1 MKAKNIYIA
10 AVLFA
15 VILWMLWNY
24 SVSIALLNRI
34 VNIFMPFIFGCSI
47 AFIINIL
54 MEKIE
59 LGWEVL
65 FGTKNKIAEYIKR
78 PAALGLSLI
87 FIAGVL
93 AFTVLLIIP
102 ELHSSLKTIAK
113 SIPPAM
119 SELNIYLQHKLS
131 SLNLSQDDLDYIRK
145 QWQEIYLACV
155 DFIRN
160 NKGML
165 LSNTWNIAASFI
177 YMTADIVIGFVV
189 AVYILLEKNF
199 LAKSAKRALFAFCSR
214 ENAEYLLE
222 AGAASKKIFTG
233 FVAGQLLE
241 AVMLGL
247 LCFFGMLLIGLPYA
261 LVISV
266 LVAVM
271 ALIPIL
277 GTFISAVIGCVFTL
291 VAAPEKIWWFII
303 FFLILQRI
311 EGDILYPKIV
321 GKSVGLSELFVLAA
335 ITIGG
340 SIGGIIGIII
350 SVPVSSVIYY
360 LVSRKVEKLLKEKN
374 IADV

>member
-1 MKAKNIYIA
+1 MKAKNIYLA

-24 SVSIALLNRI
+24 EVSLELLSKI
-34 VNIFMPFIFGCSI
+34 KSIFMPFILGCSM

-59 LGWEVL
+59 GGWEFV
-65 FGTKNKIAEYIKR
+65 FSTKHKAAEYIKR
-78 PAALGLSLI
+78 PVALTLSL
-87 FIAGVL
+87 L
-93 AFTVLLIIP
+93 LLIGAAAITILLIVP

-113 SIPPAM
+113 SIPPALA
-119 SELNIYLQHKLS
+119 ELNVYLQQRLS

-145 QWQEIYLACV
+145 QWQEVYLACV
-155 DFIRN
+155 DFVKN

-165 LSNTWNIAASFI
+165 LANTWDAAAAFI

-199 LAKSAKRALFAFCSR
+199 LAKSTKRALFAFCSK
-214 ENAEYLLE
+214 ENAEYLLD
-222 AGAASKKIFTG
+222 AGAASKRIFTG

-241 AVMLGL
+241 ALMLGL
-247 LCFFGMLLIGLPYA
+247 LCFIGMLIIGLPYA

-277 GTFISAVIGCVFTL
+277 GTFLSAVIGCVFTL

-303 FFLILQRI
+303 FFLVLQRI

-340 SIGGIIGIII
+340 SIGGIVGIII

-360 LVSRKVEKLLKEKN
+360 LVSEKIEKLLQQKN
-374 IADV
+374 ITEL